1 MKVGDKLSDS
11 CPSLR
16 PPGAEALDQQPLIS
30 PHSLLL
36 KNSTSGEVKPG
47 RHGLHAPLPFR
58 PQPIK
63 GSALSLPWS
72 SPPVSSLMMSPSPK
86 SNMTPFPN
94 LATAESLRPG
104 LVSVW
109 HRQEAPKPNA
119 TEQTVLFRLR
129 SLPEHAEAQRN
140 TVGKKEKPA
149 CWTERI
155 SAEGP
160 REAYEGPLDLSD
172 RGKSTSPQSPRDYSP
187 SALAEAE
194 PGQNSP
200 DGHVKTEPPAH
211 RDGSPSSSPKSPLHE
226 QEEEPD
232 GRSQVRS
239 GGKNIR
245 ERFCWDTGELNS
257 CGSRWAR
264 RRSSMG

>member
-1 MKVGDKLSDS
+1 M
-11 CPSLR
+11 
-16 PPGAEALDQQPLIS
+16 
-30 PHSLLL
+30 
-36 KNSTSGEVKPG
+36 KNSISGEVKPS
-47 RHGLHAPLPFR
+47 RYGLHAPLPFR

-63 GSALSLPWS
+63 GSAVSLPWS

-86 SNMTPFPN
+86 PNMTPFPN

-109 HRQEAPKPNA
+109 HRQEAPKLNA

-140 TVGKKEKPA
+140 PVGKKEQPA

-187 SALAEAE
+187 TALADAEATR
-194 PGQNSP
+194 NSP

-211 RDGSPSSSPKSPLHE
+211 PAASPSISPNSSLQE
-226 QEEEPD
+226 QEEEPAAHCK
-232 GRSQVRS
+232 SQVRS
-239 GGKNIR
+239 GGTNNR
-245 ERFCWDTGELNS
+245 GRFCWRNTGELNS
-257 CGSRWAR
+257 CGSR
-264 RRSSMG
+264 